1 MLHMMHRARWMSAP
15 MATLTAVVMLPGA
28 CAAFGLTPMTG
39 PVGGMP
45 AEPWRYAALPDQKF
59 PPTRFSLESR
69 DGRPVLRVETAASY
83 GNLVHRLESAPAGEL
98 LWRWRVDE
106 PLVGADLRHRKGDD
120 VALKVCALFD
130 MPREAVPFIERQI
143 LRLAESRTRE
153 ALPNAT
159 LCYVWDPS
167 WPADT
172 VIPNVYSRRVRY
184 ITLGQSGSGWQ
195 SIRRDLRA
203 DFLRAF
209 GEESATVPA
218 LRAVAVGADA
228 DNTGGRSVA
237 YIADLELRHSDSR

>member
-1 MLHMMHRARWMSAP
+1 
-15 MATLTAVVMLPGA
+15 
-28 CAAFGLTPMTG
+28 
-39 PVGGMP
+39 
-45 AEPWRYAALPDQKF
+45 
-59 PPTRFSLESR
+59 
-69 DGRPVLRVETAASY
+69 
-83 GNLVHRLESAPAGEL
+83 
-98 LWRWRVDE
+98 
-106 PLVGADLRHRKGDD
+106 
-120 VALKVCALFD
+120 

-159 LCYVWDPS
+159 LCFVWDPS

-172 VIPNVYSRRVRY
+172 VIPNVYTRRVRY

-237 YIADLELRHSDSR
+237 YIADLELRHSGSR